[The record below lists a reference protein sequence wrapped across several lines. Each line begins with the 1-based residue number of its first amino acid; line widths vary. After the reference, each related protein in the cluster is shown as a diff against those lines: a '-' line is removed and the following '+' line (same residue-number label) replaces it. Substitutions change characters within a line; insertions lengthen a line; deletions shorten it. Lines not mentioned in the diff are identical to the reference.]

1 VNTPDPDFASGAD
14 TLIHVLREAAAD
26 GYDASFQAVTDS
38 DDETDTDATTPG
50 LATCSECDTT
60 SEATAFDIE
69 HFRRLEGASD
79 AADLMLVA
87 FTACPSCGAKG
98 TVTLGY
104 GPNAGRADDRF
115 LAALD
120 LRDASTAPEG

>member
-1 VNTPDPDFASGAD
+1 MNTPDPDFASGAD

-26 GYDASFQAVTDS
+26 GYDASFQAVTD
-38 DDETDTDATTPG
+38 DEPDTDDTPPG
-50 LATCSECDTT
+50 RATCSECGTT

-79 AADLMLVA
+79 AADMMLIA
-87 FTACPSCGAKG
+87 FAACPSCGAKG

-120 LRDASTAPEG
+120 LEDATSAPEG